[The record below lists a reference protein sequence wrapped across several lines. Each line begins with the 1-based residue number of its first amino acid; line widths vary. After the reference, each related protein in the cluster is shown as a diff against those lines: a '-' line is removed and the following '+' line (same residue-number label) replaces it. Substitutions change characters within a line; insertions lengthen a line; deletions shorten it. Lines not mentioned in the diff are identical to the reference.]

1 MEGEDRRQVK
11 RADSPAPFAPDPRK
25 SERGA
30 QLKLSRRAVPSVHGR
45 LWITGLKPGR
55 IAWARRDKT
64 PACWK
69 AGQR

>member
-30 QLKLSRRAVPSVHGR
+30 QLKLSRRGVPPVHGR
-45 LWITGLKPGR
+45 L
-55 IAWARRDKT
+55 
-64 PACWK
+64 
-69 AGQR
+69 